1 MQLICEVIPKPGATT
16 DELQAL
22 GRALVEWKQAILPSK
37 GLRGDLVSTAL
48 DDLLS
53 GELPTPA
60 GILIANAARSLLEQR
75 NVDAAIRAYLGQ
87 LVERNWEAA
96 RLDRRALERRA
107 VCGVITLS
115 PSEEDGS
122 FDAEAVPSPEA
133 VRAAVDS
140 LRKVLPSR
148 VVHSVKLKRLVLDTK
163 KTLRERAEDWG
174 EDAELEEGRDD

>member
-1 MQLICEVIPKPGATT
+1 MQLICEVIPKSGANT

-75 NVDAAIRAYLGQ
+75 NLDAAIRAYLGQ

-96 RLDRRALERRA
+96 KLDRRALERRA

-115 PSEEDGS
+115 PSDADGS
-122 FDAEAVPSPEA
+122 FDPEAVPSPEA

-148 VVHSVKLKRLVLDTK
+148 VVHSVELKRLVMDTK
-163 KTLRERAEDWG
+163 KTLRDRAQDWDD
-174 EDAELEEGRDD
+174 EVELGDEGND